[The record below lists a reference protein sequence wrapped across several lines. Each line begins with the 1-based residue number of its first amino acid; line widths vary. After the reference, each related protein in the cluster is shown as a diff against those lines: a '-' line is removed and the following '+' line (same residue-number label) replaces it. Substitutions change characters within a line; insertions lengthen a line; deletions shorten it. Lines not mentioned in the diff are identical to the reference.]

1 MDHLFRPAESQD
13 REGASSATAPVLR
26 RLALFRWTD
35 KLLSIVWLRLA
46 LWTYA
51 LAMFF
56 PGLMAPGTA
65 QNLVEYMDDH
75 QFHAWEMANRI
86 TVMDY
91 HQLPV
96 WNPFWCGGTLAIAAP
111 EDSFFAPDTL
121 LRLAFGVSLGRQLSV
136 ILALVL
142 AMEGTYRVARVWRSS
157 ALGAACAALTF
168 GTNWWF
174 INFVQHGFFNFVMG
188 FSLMPW
194 ALWALMRGVD
204 SGWHRW
210 VGGFFVA
217 WLTVCAGTYPLPY
230 TVMLLTF
237 FTIAMTLG
245 HPDAK
250 IRNTLAPFKSYVI
263 LGIIGGLLAACKLVP
278 LFLFLKQFSRVWNP
292 VEANLATTLLG
303 NFSKLYII
311 VIALCALSA
320 AFNDRWG
327 SMCLLGGGLF
337 FLLAMGD
344 FDPMSP
350 YHLLKKLPLF
360 GQLRAPERYLVITML
375 LTSLGA
381 ARTITLIEDVLPK
394 IFAVIFAA
402 KPDARGLAFRLPL
415 VIHLLAVGAATA
427 GLAFGFYTAFGTTA
441 KESMVQLASTPYF
454 VEPPRPLAQP
464 FRQTRGNRRDGH
476 LFEYMNLGSLYCI
489 VGIPV
494 PQSPQLR
501 ADLPQEEFLS
511 DPTRGTVRR
520 VRWTP
525 NEITLQV
532 NAQRSARVVINQN
545 FHAHWRSNVGSV
557 VSHQGLLAIDVP
569 VGQHTLVVRF
579 VDRPQQFALMISVL
593 TLLVMLGIGAL
604 GVLRYLRALREQ
616 AS

>member
-1 MDHLFRPAESQD
+1 MDHLYGDTNGSGNEQRLQRRMA
-13 REGASSATAPVLR
+13 VL
-26 RLALFRWTD
+26 RWTD
-35 KLLSIVWLRLA
+35 ALLSVVWLRLA

-51 LAMFF
+51 LAMLF

-65 QNLVEYMDDH
+65 QNVVEYMDDH

-86 TVMDY
+86 TVLDY

-96 WNPFWCGGTLAIAAP
+96 WNPFWCGGTLGIAAP

-157 ALGAACAALTF
+157 ALGATCAAVTY

-194 ALWALMRGVD
+194 ALWALVRAVD
-204 SGWHRW
+204 SRWHRW
-210 VGGFFVA
+210 VGGFFIG
-217 WLTVCAGTYPLPY
+217 WLAVCAGTYPLPY

-237 FTIAMTLG
+237 FTVGMTLS
-245 HPDAK
+245 HPSPK
-250 IRNTLAPFKSYVI
+250 VRGTLSPFRAYVVM
-263 LGIIGGLLAACKLVP
+263 GSIGGLFAACKLIP
-278 LFLFLKQFSRVWNP
+278 LFLFLKQFSRVWTA
-292 VEANLATTLLG
+292 VEANTAVTLLG
-303 NFSKLYII
+303 NFSKLYIV
-311 VIALCALSA
+311 VIALCALGA
-320 AFNDRWG
+320 ALRDRWA
-327 SMCLLGGGLF
+327 SLCLLGAGLF

-344 FDPMSP
+344 FDPASP

-360 GQLRAPERYLVITML
+360 GQLRAPERYLVLTML

-381 ARTITLIEDVLPK
+381 ARCITLVEELPPRLM
-394 IFAVIFAA
+394 AWIFAA
-402 KPDARGLAFRLPL
+402 KPDAAGPAARLPL
-415 VIHLLAVGAATA
+415 PVHLLAVGASTA
-427 GLAFGFYTAFGTTA
+427 ALAFGFYTAFGPMT
-441 KESMVQLASTPYF
+441 KESMVSLASTPYM

-476 LFEYMNLGSLYCI
+476 LFPYMNLGSLYCI

-494 PQSPQLR
+494 PQSPHLR
-501 ADLPQEEFLS
+501 ADLQSEES
-511 DPTRGTVRR
+511 MVDPTRGTVRR

-525 NEITLQV
+525 NQITLQV
-532 NAQRSARVVINQN
+532 NAQRSARVLVNQN
-545 FHAHWRSNVGSV
+545 YHVHWRANVGRV
-557 VSHQGLLAIDVP
+557 LSHQGMLAVDVP
-569 VGQHTLVVRF
+569 AGQHELVLRF
-579 VDRPQQFALMISVL
+579 VDRPQQFALALSAL
-593 TLLVMLGIGAL
+593 TLLTFLSLGAASA
-604 GVLRYLRALREQ
+604 VRYLRQVFAR
-616 AS
+616 S